1 MAITY
6 FPFNSVIV
14 NNKPDRAAN
23 AETMALYLKTFFTD
37 GIVLDTSAAMQ
48 VKAKSGLTVAIQPG
62 TAFVDGRIMHSSA
75 VENFTLDD
83 ASGVLNRIDRIILR
97 LDYANRLMKFLV
109 LKGEEGSEPTAPAI
123 TRSADIYDMCL
134 AEVYI
139 GATVTELTQANITDK
154 RADTTV
160 CGIAGAA
167 ITQLD
172 TSTMYEQFTA
182 QFEEAYD
189 SFSAQIS
196 ESFDNLTTWVN
207 DQKAIIENMIASL
220 QAQGFE
226 NAAVY
231 TSATMAAASWDQTE
245 KTYSFEA
252 TYPVANYNIF
262 IQPTKPCTVE
272 QLEAWGAAM
281 IIGDK
286 DTNVY
291 TAIGDVP
298 IVDIPITIRAV
309 KK

>member
-14 NNKPDRAAN
+14 NNIPDRAAN

-37 GIVLDTSAAMQ
+37 GIVLDNSAAMQ
-48 VKAKSGLTVAIQPG
+48 VKVKTGLTVAIQPG

-75 VENFTLDD
+75 VEEFTLDGS
-83 ASGVLNRIDRIILR
+83 SGVLNRIDRIILR
-97 LDYANRLMKFLV
+97 LDYANRLMKFLI

-123 TRSADIYDMCL
+123 TRSVDIYDMCL

-139 GATVTELTQANITDK
+139 GATVTELTQANISDK

-182 QFEEAYD
+182 QFEEA
-189 SFSAQIS
+189 FSDLNTWTS
-196 ESFDNLTTWVN
+196 E
-207 DQKAIIENMIASL
+207 QKTIIENMIASL

-252 TYPVANYNIF
+252 TYPVASYNIF
-262 IQPTKPCTVE
+262 IQPTKPCTAE

-281 IIGDK
+281 IIGDN
-286 DTNVY
+286 DTNIY
-291 TAIGDVP
+291 TALGDVP
-298 IVDIPITIRAV
+298 AVDIPIIVRAV